1 MGITLTPRE
10 LDVMAI
16 LWRLGDGSVQDVR
29 DRLDEDLAYTSVL
42 SVLQLL
48 EQKGHVGHRKEG
60 RAYRYFPLVEP
71 EEAGE
76 TMLDRVLDTLYESSP
91 VRLVAHL
98 VDSRRL
104 SGEDVERIR
113 ALLDRRDEGQRDR
126 RDQDREDDGREEG
139 R

>member
-16 LWRLGDGSVQDVR
+16 LWRVGEGSVQDVR
-29 DRLDEDLAYTSVL
+29 ERLDEELAYTSVL

-71 EEAGE
+71 EAAGE
-76 TMLDRVLDTLYESSP
+76 TMLDRVLDTLYGNSP
-91 VRLVAHL
+91 VKLVAHL
-98 VDSRRL
+98 VESRRL
-104 SGEDVERIR
+104 GPEDAERIR
-113 ALLDRRDEGQRDR
+113 ALLEEHGATEPGENAEAGTDDDEEAR
-126 RDQDREDDGREEG
+126 
-139 R
+139 